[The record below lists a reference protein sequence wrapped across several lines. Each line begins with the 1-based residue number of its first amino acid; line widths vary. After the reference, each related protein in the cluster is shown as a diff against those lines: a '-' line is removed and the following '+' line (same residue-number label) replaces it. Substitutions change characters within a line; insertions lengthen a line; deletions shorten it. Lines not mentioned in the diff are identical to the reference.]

1 MSRPTAT
8 LCTGSHCQRKQA
20 DAYYDLQRRLTKAGV
35 EVAEARCLGLCSG
48 PTAVLEVDGQVV
60 CFDRLR
66 KPKVQRDLVA
76 LAERAVAEPTVR
88 LARRAVSGGDLRK
101 VTARLDRRRR

>member
-8 LCTGSHCQRKQA
+8 LCTGSHCQRKEA
-20 DAYYDLQRRLTKAGV
+20 DAFDDLQRRLTKAGV
-35 EVAEARCLGLCSG
+35 KVSEVRCLGLCSG
-48 PTAVLEVDGQVV
+48 PIAVLEVDGRVS

-76 LAERAVAEPTVR
+76 LAERSVDEPSDR